1 VRISCISPL
10 AHRLVALCDGHGNSE
25 VPIDARRG
33 DALEGYEKKENIDAK
48 YTTQIQ

>member
-1 VRISCISPL
+1 MVTVIQKY
-10 AHRLVALCDGHGNSE
+10 HG

-48 YTTQIQ
+48 YTT